1 MNVQPIDVLE
11 PETREFYCQA
21 LGLLKQA
28 DVPFM
33 IGGAY
38 AFDRYTGI
46 ARHTKDL
53 DLFARRSDVPT
64 ILDVFAQAGYETE
77 VAVSH
82 WLAKARN
89 GENFVDIIFRSANG
103 LLPVDDSWFEHAV
116 EETVLDI
123 PVLLCAPEEMIW
135 SKGFV
140 MSRDRYDGADVAHLI
155 LACGDQ
161 LDWERLLDHFTDHWR
176 VLLSHLVLFGFIYPG
191 KRSQIPSWVIQK
203 LYQQLEQESNQ
214 PPAPTSLCQ
223 GTLLAPLQYK
233 TDVEKW
239 GYQDARLQPV
249 GNLHQSDI
257 TEWVEHLKEETGNPC

>member
-1 MNVQPIDVLE
+1 MNVHPIDVLE

-21 LGLLKQA
+21 LGLLNQA
-28 DVPFM
+28 DTPFM

-53 DLFARRSDVPT
+53 DLFARASDVPA

-103 LLPVDDSWFEHAV
+103 LLPVDDSWLEHAV
-116 EETVLDI
+116 EDTVLDI

-135 SKGFV
+135 SKSFV

-155 LACGDQ
+155 LACGER
-161 LDWERLLDHFTDHWR
+161 LDWERMLEHFSDHWR

-191 KRSQIPSWVIQK
+191 KRSQVPIWVIQK
-203 LYQQLEQESNQ
+203 LYQRLEQESNQ
-214 PPAPTSLCQ
+214 PPVQTSLCQ

-239 GYQDARLQPV
+239 DYQDARLQPV
-249 GNLHQSDI
+249 GNLHPSDI
-257 TEWVEHLKEETGNPC
+257 TAWVEHLQEETGNPC